1 MKQLRV
7 KEISMSASR
16 SICMLS
22 THGYFDPVPQLGKT
36 DTGGQ
41 VIYVLQLAKALSK
54 HGIKV
59 DIYTRWFDFSKK
71 QVDPV
76 PDYPDVR
83 VVRIP
88 AGQEKF
94 IPKEDIY
101 DVLPELAQNMIHF
114 IREKKLDYDL
124 FHGHYVDAGIVT
136 LDVAKA
142 FDKPPFFT
150 AHSIGAWKREKMGG
164 DPEEME
170 KKYKFRH
177 RVAEEL
183 RIFKSVV
190 AQSATTILQ
199 KDKIEKLYGF
209 TSDNIVVISPGV
221 DVHSFCPLEPRDQ
234 TTATNMPQN
243 YIFCLSR
250 IDANKGHDLLL
261 YAFDI
266 VRKDMADIHLV
277 IGGGSPEP
285 EQREQEVLATMR
297 QIVKERKMQDRVH
310 IVGYIP
316 DENLVASYQQ
326 ARLFALPSIFEP
338 FGMTV
343 LEAMACA
350 VPVVASKYGGIRTVI
365 SSGKNGIL
373 IDPRNESEF
382 VDAMM
387 MILNDPSLARRLGEA
402 SRSTIQKEYSWEA
415 IAEKHITFY
424 ERFRRNMGSDP
435 N

>member
-1 MKQLRV
+1 
-7 KEISMSASR
+7 
-16 SICMLS
+16 MLS

-54 HGIKV
+54 RGIKV

-76 PDYPDVR
+76 PDYHDVR

-101 DVLPELAQNMIHF
+101 DVLPQLAQNMIQF
-114 IREKKLDYDL
+114 IRKKGLDYDL
-124 FHGHYVDAGIVT
+124 FHGHYVDAGIVM

-142 FDKPPFFT
+142 FNKPPFFT

-164 DPEEME
+164 DPKEME

-177 RVAEEL
+177 RIAEEL
-183 RIFKSVV
+183 RIFRSVV
-190 AQSATTILQ
+190 AQSATTTLQ
-199 KDKIEKLYGF
+199 KEKIEQLYGF
-209 TSDNIVVISPGV
+209 ASDNVVVISPGV
-221 DVHSFCPLEPRDQ
+221 DVHTFCPLETLDQ
-234 TTATNMPQN
+234 ATTTNMPQN

-266 VRKDMADIHLV
+266 VRKGMADIHLV

-297 QIVKERKMQDRVH
+297 QIVKERKMENRVH

-316 DENLVASYQQ
+316 DEDLVASYRQ

-373 IDPRNESEF
+373 IDPRKESEF
-382 VDAMM
+382 ADAMM
-387 MILNDPSLARRLGEA
+387 MILRDPSLARRLGEA

-415 IAEKHITFY
+415 IAEKHVAFY
-424 ERFRRNMGSDP
+424 EHFMDMGSDP

>member
-1 MKQLRV
+1 
-7 KEISMSASR
+7 MSVIK

-22 THGYFDPVPQLGKT
+22 THGYFDPIPQLGKT

-54 HGIKV
+54 RGIKV
-59 DIYTRWFDFSKK
+59 DIYTRWFDFSKQ

-88 AGQEKF
+88 AGPEKF
-94 IPKEDIY
+94 IPKEDLY
-101 DVLPELAQNMIHF
+101 EVLPELAQNMIQF
-114 IREKKLDYDL
+114 IRENNLDYDL
-124 FHGHYVDAGIVT
+124 FHGHYVDAGIVM
-136 LDVAKA
+136 LVVAEA
-142 FDKPPFFT
+142 LSKPPFFT

-170 KKYKFRH
+170 KKYKFKH
-177 RVAEEL
+177 RIAEEL
-183 RIFKSVV
+183 RIFRSVV
-190 AQSATTILQ
+190 AQSATTTLQ
-199 KDKIEKLYGF
+199 KEKIERLYGF
-209 TSDNIVVISPGV
+209 ASDNVVVISPGV
-221 DVHSFCPLEPRDQ
+221 DVHTFCPLEPRGQ
-234 TTATNMPQN
+234 ATTVNMPRN

-266 VRKDMADIHLV
+266 VRKAIADIHLV

-285 EQREQEVLATMR
+285 EQREQEVLMTMKK
-297 QIVKERKMQDRVH
+297 IVKERKMQDRVH
-310 IVGYIP
+310 IIGYVP
-316 DENLVASYQQ
+316 DENLVILYQR

-343 LEAMACA
+343 LEALACA

-382 VDAMM
+382 ADALM

-402 SRSTIQKEYSWEA
+402 GRSTIQKEYSWEA

-424 ERFRRNMGSDP
+424 NRFMTR
-435 N
+435 